1 MNPID
6 NLFEKIETATVESL
20 KKVLIIICSIVFFLA
35 FIGLYRVR
43 YNQYSMI
50 EAVKKAIS
58 NNTKINNLISKK
70 MSLDQEKEA
79 WAKEYEG
86 LSERNLVNI
95 IEKVLQENKIELD
108 QPYKDSL
115 KTVQIPFEEDFIEQQ
130 ITIRTENLNL
140 KNFINLI
147 DSLRKENFV
156 MFREVKIENKGKT
169 PVCQALVTM
178 RKKK

>member
-1 MNPID
+1 
-6 NLFEKIETATVESL
+6 
-20 KKVLIIICSIVFFLA
+20 
-35 FIGLYRVR
+35 
-43 YNQYSMI
+43 
-50 EAVKKAIS
+50 
-58 NNTKINNLISKK
+58 